1 MNTSLEQPVVR
12 SGSGRIPETRH
23 FCTPV
28 TDYGEAASGELHDV
42 WCSDKSLDLCRKDLT
57 CLRFD
62 MPRCIE
68 HLYLEGNLLQE
79 LPGELFDHLPQLVW
93 LDLRKNRLQ
102 KLPARIGTHRCLRTL
117 LLETNPLIE
126 LPIELGNVLSLKA
139 LNLRNCPLQFPP
151 LDIVHLGTKIIL
163 SFLRQH
169 ATQFISETQNQET
182 DPIHPIKMVKQTLKI
197 IKIKDSL
204 GNCFEK
210 QSEKKLQKAME
221 PLMSVRGHMFCCKSP
236 PKPVLCSKMNIIR
249 NNVSQRSDRKQV
261 FEVKANVKGPNDTLH
276 QRKKVTGKMFPVL
289 SKLLEDQNCPEK
301 IQRKK
306 KELKKP
312 NIKCEKKDFEQLP
325 LVNIQQK
332 NEDKLKSGM
341 EVNIQKRSDEEKV
354 KEPKICKTKDVE
366 LKLQHRIQQYQQ
378 LRKKRRRPRKSV
390 SPEDANTEIENLRK
404 SLSRLKMERQSPMEY
419 RLCAFIGEYSS

>member
-1 MNTSLEQPVVR
+1 MARRQVESYTMSGAVTSHLIFAGKTSP
-12 SGSGRIPETRH
+12 
-23 FCTPV
+23 
-28 TDYGEAASGELHDV
+28 ASGVTCQDV
-42 WCSDKSLDLCRKDLT
+42 S
-57 CLRFD
+57 
-62 MPRCIE
+62 
-68 HLYLEGNLLQE
+68 
-79 LPGELFDHLPQLVW
+79 
-93 LDLRKNRLQ
+93 
-102 KLPARIGTHRCLRTL
+102 RCLRTL

-126 LPIELGNVLSLKA
+126 LPIEL
-139 LNLRNCPLQFPP
+139 
-151 LDIVHLGTKIIL
+151 
-163 SFLRQH
+163 
-169 ATQFISETQNQET
+169 

-197 IKIKDSL
+197 IKIKNSL
-204 GNCFEK
+204 GNCFEQ

-249 NNVSQRSDRKQV
+249 NNVLQRSDRKQV
-261 FEVKANVKGPNDTLH
+261 FEVKANVKDPNDTLH

-289 SKLLEDQNCPEK
+289 SKLMEDQNCPEK
-301 IQRKK
+301 MQRKK

-312 NIKCEKKDFEQLP
+312 NIKSDKKDFEQLP

-341 EVNIQKRSDEEKV
+341 EVNIQKRSDEETV

-378 LRKKRRRPRKSV
+378 LRKKRRRPRKAV
-390 SPEDANTEIENLRK
+390 SPEDANAEVENLRK